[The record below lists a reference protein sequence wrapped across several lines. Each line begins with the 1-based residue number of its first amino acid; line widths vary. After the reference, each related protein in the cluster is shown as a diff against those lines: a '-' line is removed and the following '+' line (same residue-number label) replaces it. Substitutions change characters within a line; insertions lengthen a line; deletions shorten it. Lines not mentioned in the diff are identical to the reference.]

1 MLQGFALL
9 VFAGILLILSLSL
22 LSLSLSVSSYLSFL
36 LFSLSDCF
44 FIYLSLSLF
53 FLFLSGY
60 FFLTVYVSFYFSL
73 SLCFCFPLS
82 LYSAWAFLKKIFF
95 NSSEGRRSNRL
106 LYGNPPTTPVDVVV
120 KGETLLANEK
130 QLLTWLKCFKLSQSK
145 KEAGR
150 RCSMN
155 FALNERTHAA
165 RKERSFGCSGAVW
178 PDWAIYNT
186 LGNFSKPVAT
196 ISFPICTHF

>member
-9 VFAGILLILSLSL
+9 VFAGILLIFSLSLSL
-22 LSLSLSVSSYLSFL
+22 SLPLSLSVSSYLSFL

-53 FLFLSGY
+53 SLSLWLFLSHCLRFFLFL
-60 FFLTVYVSFYFSL
+60 FVSVS
-73 SLCFCFPLS
+73 LS

-120 KGETLLANEK
+120 KGETLLANEE
-130 QLLTWLKCFKLSQSK
+130 QLLTWLKCFKTISK
-145 KEAGR
+145 QER
-150 RCSMN
+150 SCSMN
-155 FALNERTHAA
+155 FALNERMQHGK
-165 RKERSFGCSGAVW
+165 KEVSVAPVQCDQIGRFITL
-178 PDWAIYNT
+178 WATFQSLWQQLVSQFAHIFRQF
-186 LGNFSKPVAT
+186 L
-196 ISFPICTHF
+196 